1 MQLSLRP
8 QMIAGVAALSAAA
21 VTIPL
26 AQSAAVPAL
35 PKLSSAVQLSS
46 LDSPISALVG
56 TVSATVD
63 SLLNTSSLLNP
74 FTDLYW
80 PESYYSPDFEI
91 FYGPDT
97 FGAIPNA
104 INQFSFGALSSLLN
118 NLSGYT
124 QAALDI
130 PLSLVQGVSDAAINT
145 PGAVISAVGY
155 LAAGDPASALAVL
168 QTEIVAPL
176 QTQLQYVAYDIS
188 YIVDNVIGNAT
199 SLLTV
204 ALPQAIAN
212 VGSAISGGLNYLVS
226 YTAEAVSLLI
236 SDIAAG
242 DFATAWNFVANGFLG
257 PDGLLGA
264 IGDLTVGIGLAD
276 FEPYENPDGSTTD
289 ILTVYAPSVRSAL
302 NSTFQRLGDYRALG
316 LGGILNDP
324 WDPVVTASS
333 AAVAPARNAAAAAAA
348 ATPVPTGASS
358 DSAAVTAAAP
368 AATPK
373 NPAKGGTRHASV
385 AKTSVTKTSAAKAS
399 AARAGAAKAASA
411 RAAAT
416 K

>member
-1 MQLSLRP
+1 MQLSLRS

-21 VTIPL
+21 VAIPL
-26 AQSAAVPAL
+26 AQSAAVTAL

-46 LDSPISALVG
+46 LSSPISALVG
-56 TVSATVD
+56 TASFTID
-63 SLLNTSSLLNP
+63 SLLNSAVLLDP

-80 PESYYSPDFEI
+80 PDSYYSSDFSYFFGPGYVGAVPD
-91 FYGPDT
+91 
-97 FGAIPNA
+97 AV
-104 INQFSFGALSSLLN
+104 NQFSFGALSALVS
-118 NLSGYT
+118 NLAGYT

-130 PLSLVQGVSDAAINT
+130 PLSVVQGIGDAAINT

-155 LAAGDPASALAVL
+155 LAAGDPSSALAVL
-168 QTEIVAPL
+168 QAAIVDPL
-176 QTQLQYVAYDIS
+176 QTSLQYVAYDIG

-226 YTAEAVSLLI
+226 YTVEAVSLVI

-242 DFATAWNFVANGFLG
+242 QFDTAWNMVVDGFLG
-257 PDGLLGA
+257 AEGLLGA
-264 IGDLTVGIGLAD
+264 ISDLTVGIGLAD
-276 FEPYENPDGSTTD
+276 FEPYENPDGTTTD

-302 NSTFQRLGDYRALG
+302 TSTFQRLGSYRVAG
-316 LGGILNDP
+316 LGGILNEP
-324 WDPVVTASS
+324 YQLGVTASS
-333 AAVAPARNAAAAAAA
+333 AAAAPVRRAAAAAVT
-348 ATPVPTGASS
+348 ATPDLTAPSA
-358 DSAAVTAAAP
+358 DSAAVTADAP

-373 NPAKGGTRHASV
+373 DSAKRGTRHASV
-385 AKTSVTKTSAAKAS
+385 AKTSAAKNSAAGAG
-399 AARAGAAKAASA
+399 AARASSA
-411 RAAAT
+411 RAAAA

>member
-26 AQSAAVPAL
+26 AQSATVPAL
-35 PKLSSAVQLSS
+35 PKLSSAVQLSA
-46 LDSPISALVG
+46 LDSPISALVQ
-56 TVSATVD
+56 TTSRTID
-63 SLLNTSSLLNP
+63 SLFNSYSLLNP

-80 PESYYSPDFEI
+80 PDSYYSPDFDI
-91 FYGPDT
+91 FYGPGYV
-97 FGAIPNA
+97 GAIPNA
-104 INQFSFGALSSLLN
+104 VNQFSFGPLSALIN
-118 NLSGYT
+118 NLSNYT

-145 PGAVISAVGY
+145 PGAVIAAVGY

-168 QTEIVAPL
+168 QSEIVAPL
-176 QTQLQYVAYDIS
+176 QTQLQYIAYDVG

-204 ALPQAIAN
+204 ALPAALAT

-226 YTAEAVSLLI
+226 YTAEAVGLLI

-242 DFATAWNFVANGFLG
+242 DFQTAWNFVANGFLG

-264 IGDLTVGIGLAD
+264 ISDLTVGIGLAD

-302 NSTFQRLGDYRALG
+302 NSALQRLGDYRSLG
-316 LGGILNDP
+316 LGGILNEP

-333 AAVAPARNAAAAAAA
+333 AAVAPARNAAATTA
-348 ATPVPTGASS
+348 VPAGSS
-358 DSAAVTAAAP
+358 ADSAAVTADAP

-385 AKTSVTKTSAAKAS
+385 AKTSAAKAGAAKTS

-411 RAAAT
+411 RAAAAR
-416 K
+416 